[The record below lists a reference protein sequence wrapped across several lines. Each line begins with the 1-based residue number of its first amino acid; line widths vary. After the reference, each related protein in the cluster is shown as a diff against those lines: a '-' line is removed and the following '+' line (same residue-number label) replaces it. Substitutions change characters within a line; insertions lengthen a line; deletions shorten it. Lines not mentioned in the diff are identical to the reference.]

1 MAYLFFERGPKSLL
15 LDIAE
20 KGVKVSNNNGKNYVI
35 IVGAS
40 DLVMPAYRIARE
52 DLGLGIIA
60 VDYNPE
66 APGMK
71 YADVPVVASTKDVI
85 AVVSALRDL
94 HETLSITGVFT
105 CGADVEITVATVAE
119 ALRLPGIP
127 VEVARRCNDKLFM
140 HQYLDS
146 RGFSGKAKYRLAGT
160 LEEVVASGD
169 FVGYPCVIK
178 PLDNCASR
186 GVQRVQAREEMEAAY
201 RLAVTFNGERGGE
214 VLVEECLEGT
224 KHTIEM
230 MAWNNEWH
238 LLSIIDTHYISPR
251 WPCEIGLNTTVK
263 PKEMQEK
270 MFRFAEE
277 VARMIGVDFG
287 AHKVDINLA
296 QDGSIKLIELTARL
310 SGGFHCQYASPL
322 AFGSNDIRAALKLS
336 IGLPL
341 DLEDIRHKFEKGAAV
356 RAVFPKPGII
366 VAISGVEE
374 ARKALGV
381 DQVFVWKDIGDSVGP
396 YHNSADRPAF
406 VIAGGDTTEEAVAN
420 AEHGVGLIRV
430 ETR

>member
-1 MAYLFFERGPKSLL
+1 MS
-15 LDIAE
+15 DIRCKE
-20 KGVKVSNNNGKNYVI
+20 YVI

-40 DLVMPAYRIARE
+40 DLVMPAFRIARE

-60 VDYNPE
+60 VDYNPD

-71 YADVPVVASTKDVI
+71 YAEVPVAVSTKDVS
-85 AVVSALRDL
+85 AVLSALQELRK
-94 HETLSITGVFT
+94 TLAIIGVFT
-105 CGADVEITVATVAE
+105 CGADVEVTVAAIAE
-119 ALRLPGIP
+119 ALNLPGIP
-127 VEVARRCNDKLFM
+127 VEVARRCNDKLLM
-140 HQYLDS
+140 HQHLDS
-146 RGFSGKAKYRLAGT
+146 LGFTGRARYRLVKSFDEALSAGNF
-160 LEEVVASGD
+160 A
-169 FVGYPCVIK
+169 GYPCIIK

-186 GVQRVQAREEMEAAY
+186 GVQRVEAREVMEEAY
-201 RLAVTFNGERGGE
+201 RLAVSFNGERGGE

-230 MAWNNEWH
+230 ITWKNAWH

-251 WPCEIGLNTTVK
+251 WPCETGLNTTIQSKTV
-263 PKEMQEK
+263 QEK

-277 VARMIGVDFG
+277 VARLVGISFG
-287 AHKVDINLA
+287 ANKVDVNLA
-296 QDGSIKLIELTARL
+296 QDGTIKLIELTARL

-341 DLEDIRHKFEKGAAV
+341 DLEDIRHRFEKGAAV
-356 RAVFPKPGII
+356 RAVFPEPGTI
-366 VAISGVEE
+366 VSISGIEE
-374 ARKALGV
+374 ARKVPEV
-381 DQVFVWKDIGDSVGP
+381 DQVFVWKEIGDSVGP

-406 VIAGGDTTEEAVAN
+406 VIAAGNTTEDAVLN
-420 AEHGVGLIRV
+420 AERGAGLIRI